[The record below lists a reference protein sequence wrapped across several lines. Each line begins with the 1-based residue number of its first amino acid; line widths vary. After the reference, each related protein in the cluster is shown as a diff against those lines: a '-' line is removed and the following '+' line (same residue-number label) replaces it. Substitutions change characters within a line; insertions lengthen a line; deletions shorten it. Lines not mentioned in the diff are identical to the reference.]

1 MKITIPAAVATRT
14 VLKAIFLAHV
24 VVASIAAAAQPALT
38 ETVSIFIVR
47 HPEVDQSQPET
58 LPLSAAGRQRAEV
71 LASTLR
77 GVTFTHVFASHTTR
91 SRQAVEAIAAKHGLK
106 VIQLP
111 APGSVFDGEKVTD
124 QTSRRAPI
132 EPISKALLALPPGS
146 VALAGLNSE
155 NIYAVLNRLG
165 VSTAKPGEACTPGVW
180 CVPCTDNSC
189 YPRGEFDHLWHIV
202 LQPGRSTPLAF
213 SELRYGG
220 K

>member
-1 MKITIPAAVATRT
+1 MKTTIDAAALSFALLTSLV
-14 VLKAIFLAHV
+14 
-24 VVASIAAAAQPALT
+24 AAAQPAQT
-38 ETVSIFIVR
+38 EGVSIFIVR

-77 GVTFTHVFASHTTR
+77 GVAFTHVFASHTTR
-91 SRQAVEAIAAKHGLK
+91 SRQAVEAIAAKRGLK
-106 VIQLP
+106 VVQLP
-111 APGSVFDGEKVTD
+111 APGSVLDGEKVTD

-165 VSTAKPGEACTPGVW
+165 VSTAKPGEACTPGAW